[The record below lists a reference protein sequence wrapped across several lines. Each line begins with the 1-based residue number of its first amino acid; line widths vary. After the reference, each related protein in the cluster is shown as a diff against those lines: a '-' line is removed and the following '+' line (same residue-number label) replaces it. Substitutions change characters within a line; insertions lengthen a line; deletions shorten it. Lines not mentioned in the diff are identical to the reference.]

1 MTPPPTSDP
10 PTRTGL
16 DRWVSRWLFGQDPVQ
31 SMRLRQSG
39 LALLLMAL
47 SVLLMQYAVDRGG
60 ALADYVHVWA
70 AVALGGMAVIYLL
83 IRSGWARRLKDPSMT
98 VPQMLFAVAM
108 GTVGYALL
116 GPLRGMALPALVLI
130 MMFGMFRL
138 GARAAL
144 WMSVYALVLLG
155 AAMYW
160 MTRREP
166 QVYAAHIELGHFLI
180 MACVLPAGSLLAGR
194 ISHIRAQQQ
203 AHKLELSRALEQIRA
218 MATRDSLTGLLN
230 RRHMQTLLEQ
240 EVQRCQRGGH
250 GYCIALIDLDN
261 FKQINDRY
269 GHAAGDA
276 VLREFAQAAQQSIR
290 GADVLARWG
299 GEEFV
304 LLLAD
309 TRMPAARAGVERLR
323 ARIEG
328 VNVVVQHGV
337 AIGFTFSAGLTESS
351 PGEALMHTLDRA
363 DRLLYRA
370 KAEGRNR
377 VSWQ

>member
-1 MTPPPTSDP
+1 METSPPSAGPAP
-10 PTRTGL
+10 A
-16 DRWVSRWLFGQDPVQ
+16 WSRWLFGQDPAQ
-31 SMRLRQSG
+31 AMRLRQSG

-47 SVLLMQYAVDRGG
+47 SVLLMQYAVDVDRGG

-70 AVALGGMAVIYLL
+70 AVALGGMVVLYLL

-98 VPQMLFAVAM
+98 VPQMLFAAAM
-108 GTVGYALL
+108 GAVGYGLL
-116 GPLRGMALPALVLI
+116 GQLRGMALPALVLI

-144 WMSVYALVLLG
+144 WMAVYALALLG
-155 AAMYW
+155 LSMAW
-160 MTRREP
+160 MAQRSP
-166 QVYAAHIELGHFLI
+166 QVFDPTIELGHFLI

-194 ISHIRAQQQ
+194 ISRIREQQQ
-203 AHKLELSRALEQIRA
+203 AQKLELSQALEQIRA
-218 MATRDSLTGLLN
+218 MATRDPLTGLLN

-240 EVQRCQRGGH
+240 EMLRCLRGGT

-261 FKQINDRY
+261 FKKVNDQH

-276 VLREFAQAAQQSIR
+276 VLREFAQAALQAIR

-309 TRMPAARAGVERLR
+309 TRMPAARAGVERVR
-323 ARIEG
+323 RRIED
-328 VNVVVQHGV
+328 VVVALPDGST
-337 AIGFTFSAGLTESS
+337 IKFTLSAGLTESLF
-351 PGEALMHTLDRA
+351 GEALKDTLERVDQ
-363 DRLLYRA
+363 LLYRA
-370 KAEGRNR
+370 KADGRNR
-377 VSWQ
+377 VVWE

>member
-1 MTPPPTSDP
+1 METSSP
-10 PTRTGL
+10 SAVPAQA
-16 DRWVSRWLFGQDPVQ
+16 WSRWLFGQDAAQ
-31 SMRLRQSG
+31 AMRLRQSG

-60 ALADYVHVWA
+60 ALADYVHLWA

-108 GTVGYALL
+108 GVVGYALL
-116 GPLRGMALPALVLI
+116 GQLRGMALPALVLI
-130 MMFGMFRL
+130 MMFGMFKL

-144 WMSVYALVLLG
+144 WMSVYALVLL
-155 AAMYW
+155 AVAMGW
-160 MTRREP
+160 MTQHAPFVYEP
-166 QVYAAHIELGHFLI
+166 TIELGHFLI

-203 AHKLELSRALEQIRA
+203 AQKLELSQALEQIRA
-218 MATRDSLTGLLN
+218 MATRDALTGLLN

-240 EVQRCQRGGH
+240 EVLRCQRGGT

-261 FKQINDRY
+261 FKRVNDCH
-269 GHAAGDA
+269 GHAIGDA

-304 LLLAD
+304 LLLSD
-309 TRMPAARAGVERLR
+309 TRMPAARAGVERVRKRVEDIDVPLHD
-323 ARIEG
+323 G
-328 VNVVVQHGV
+328 SMLK
-337 AIGFTFSAGLTESS
+337 FTLSAGLTESMT
-351 PGEALMHTLDRA
+351 GEALKDTLERV

-370 KAEGRNR
+370 KAGGRNR
-377 VSWQ
+377 VVWE